1 MGFAARLLEFLSP
14 MSSASGRAAGPSVC
28 AHLYSYWD
36 CEDAVPTEPSGW
48 ASQGASSDAFPGIT
62 EAPSS

>member
-1 MGFAARLLEFLSP
+1 MGFAAWLLEFLSP

-36 CEDAVPTEPSGW
+36 CEDAVPTEPLEW
-48 ASQGASSDAFPGIT
+48 ANQEASADAFPGGT
-62 EAPSS
+62 KSPLS